1 MVGCVCFPEVNFIL
15 KVHRWIYVRCH
26 LFCPSL
32 PPTNV
37 IDSGFS
43 ITEAFVL
50 IFRDA
55 QIYLFFIANTNFN
68 KLVADFKYHYLLVAL
83 LYELLSLK

>member
-1 MVGCVCFPEVNFIL
+1 M
-15 KVHRWIYVRCH
+15 
-26 LFCPSL
+26 
-32 PPTNV
+32 